1 MPTVELSKQ
10 VVERLMGKTLPL
22 DRLKDRISML
32 GTDLEAV
39 EGDAIRVEIFPNR
52 PDMLSEAGFA
62 RALGAFIAAKPG
74 LRPYAAKP
82 SRYEVL
88 VEPSVQKVR
97 PYTACAVVTGL
108 TFTDERIR
116 EMIQLQEK
124 LHTTFCRDRKKAAI
138 GIYPMEKIAW
148 PVRYLAADPKSVSF
162 VPLESGRKMT
172 GLQVLSQHPAGRAY
186 AHLLE
191 GKGKFPFFIDAKNEV
206 LSMPPIINSHLTG
219 RVTEKTADV
228 FIETSGFDI
237 VSQGQLLNI
246 IVTAFADMG
255 GTVHRVKVRYPA
267 GYAKRLLVTPDLS
280 LRRMGLSRD
289 YVNRLLG
296 LSLTEKEIA
305 ALLALMGFG
314 FAKGVALIPAYRADI
329 LHPIDLVEDVAI
341 AYGYENFLPE
351 LPNVST
357 VGEAAPFSVFQERVA
372 SLMAG
377 LGLLETHTYHISS
390 KDVQCDRMGLQLEL
404 VELDTSANAEFS
416 VMRASMLPSL
426 LSVLEKNRRHE
437 YPQRLFEMG
446 TVFVPDAGAG
456 TDTGV
461 REETRLAIVC
471 AHQRASLTEA
481 RQLLDSLLSHLSLA
495 ANVSPAEHPSF
506 IPGRAGS
513 VSALGAEL
521 GTLGEL
527 HPQTLAAFGIGQPT
541 AGFDISLTALF
552 ALIGN
557 SIPAARQEGRAGK
570 GSAKQ
575 ARTT

>member
-1 MPTVELSKQ
+1 MPTVELSRE
-10 VVERLMGKTLPL
+10 VVERLIGKTLPL

-39 EGDAIRVEIFPNR
+39 EGDIIRVEIFPNR

-62 RALGAFIAAKPG
+62 RALSAFIGAKPG
-74 LRPYAAKP
+74 LRSYAAKP

-88 VEPSVQKVR
+88 VEPSVQNIR

-108 TFTDERIR
+108 SFTDERIR

-148 PVRYLAADPKSVSF
+148 PIRYLAADPKTVSF
-162 VPLESGRKMT
+162 VPLESERKMT
-172 GLQVLSQHPAGRAY
+172 GLQVLSQHPAGRTY

-191 GKGKFPFFIDAKNEV
+191 GKNKFPFFIDAKDEV
-206 LSMPPIINSHLTG
+206 LSMPPVINSHLTG
-219 RVTEKTADV
+219 KVTEETREV

-237 VSQGQLLNI
+237 VSQSQLLNI
-246 IVTAFADMG
+246 IVTAFAEMG
-255 GTVHRVKVRYPA
+255 GTVRQVKVRYPA
-267 GYAKRLLVTPDLS
+267 GYAKRTLATPDLA
-280 LRRMGLSRD
+280 LRKMKLSRE

-296 LSLTEKEIA
+296 LTLTEKELGI
-305 ALLALMGFG
+305 LLARMGFG
-314 FAKGVALIPAYRADI
+314 FRNGAALIPAYRADI

-341 AYGYENFLPE
+341 SYGYEKFAAE

-390 KDVQCDRMGLQLEL
+390 KDVQCDRMGLQQNL
-404 VELDTSANAEFS
+404 VEIDTSANAEFS
-416 VMRASMLPSL
+416 VMRSWMLPSL

-446 TVFVPDAGAG
+446 VVFVPDAGAG

-461 REETRLAIVC
+461 AEDTRLCVVC
-471 AHQRASLTEA
+471 AHQKASLTEA
-481 RQLLDSLLSHLSLA
+481 RQLLDSLLSHLTLS
-495 ANVSPAEHPSF
+495 ANIAPAEHPSF
-506 IPGRAGS
+506 IPGRAGA
-513 VSALGAEL
+513 VRVLGAEL
-521 GTLGEL
+521 GVLGEL
-527 HPQTLAAFGIGQPT
+527 HPKTLAAFGIEQPT
-541 AGFDISLTALF
+541 AGFDISLTRLF
-552 ALIGN
+552 TLLGQN
-557 SIPAARQEGRAGK
+557 PPSK
-570 GSAKQ
+570 AKET
-575 ARTT
+575 AKT